1 MATPKI
7 LSCLVT
13 LRSYICPRGMET
25 FLWDLGS
32 KLIRSKDVFYPE
44 FLTPFVKFFQF
55 KGQGR
60 QRERNPTHQS
70 STPSGKAAALSE
82 LQLPHLRNGET
93 QDCGED

>member
-32 KLIRSKDVFYPE
+32 KLIRSKDAFYPE
-44 FLTPFVKFFQF
+44 FLTPFVKLFQF
-55 KGQGR
+55 RGQGR

-82 LQLPHLRNGET
+82 LRLPHLRNGET